1 MIKEVY
7 QDALAVLAKKPV
19 RLWGISLL
27 AEVLVL
33 VFSFMFSLI
42 PGVSIAISL
51 LIGTGLLMVFCHGLH
66 GEQVYAVQLFDCFRD
81 WATIKRVLCGL
92 GWMMLWLFLWALIP
106 IVGWIFALIRAY
118 AWRLT
123 PYILMFEPDVA
134 PTQAIKVSEAR
145 TKGFK
150 GQMFWADVLPIIGF
164 AVAVLVLSLLALIP
178 FIGVL
183 FRIILI
189 LVVIAFYLFITLF
202 LGLVQVDF
210 YEKIMAKEE
219 QAALLEASKTV
230 CPNCG
235 ELVSGGSF
243 CPNCGTKLE

>member
-7 QDALAVLAKKPV
+7 QDALSVLAKKPV

-27 AEVLVL
+27 AEVLAL
-33 VFSFMFSLI
+33 VFSFLFGLV

-51 LIGTGLLMVFCHGLH
+51 LLGTGLLMVLRHGLH
-66 GEQVYAVQLFDCFRD
+66 GEEVYAVQLFDCFRD
-81 WATIKRVLCGL
+81 WATIKRLLCGM
-92 GWMMLWLFLWALIP
+92 GWMMLWVFLWALIP
-106 IVGWIFALIRAY
+106 IVGWIFAIIRAY

-123 PYILMFEPDVA
+123 PYILMYEPDVA

-145 TKGFK
+145 TKGYK
-150 GQMFWADVLPIIGF
+150 GKMFWADVLPIIGF
-164 AVAVLVLSLLALIP
+164 IVVSLVLSLLGSIP
-178 FIGVL
+178 IVGIL
-183 FRIILI
+183 FRLILV

-202 LGLVQVDF
+202 IGLVQVDF
-210 YEKIMAKEE
+210 YEKIMAKVNEVA
-219 QAALLEASKTV
+219 QLEASKTA